1 MVLFPNGKINL
12 GLHVTG
18 KREDGFHDIE
28 TIFYPVAIHDVVEII
43 AAVEFSFASSGIDVA
58 GSLTNNLCVK
68 AYDLLKKDFPQLP
81 PVAIQLYKNIPVGA
95 GLGGG
100 SADAVAC
107 LQLLNQLGGLALSIE
122 QISVYALALG
132 SDCPFFLKNTP
143 CIATGRGEKLNEIK
157 VDLSAY
163 DILIVNPGIHINTG
177 WAFAALEELSA
188 GTDLKEIISRPID
201 RWKESL
207 HNDFEKVVFN
217 KYPEI
222 GALKAHIYELG
233 AVYSSLSGSG
243 STVYGLFG
251 KKERPE
257 VHFPSYF
264 FKWI

>member
-18 KREDGFHDIE
+18 KRKDGFHDVE

-43 AAVEFSFASSGIDVA
+43 AAVESSFASSGIDVD
-58 GSLTNNLCVK
+58 GSPANNLCVK
-68 AYDLLKKDFPQLP
+68 AYDLLKKDFPRLP

-107 LQLLNQLGGLALSIE
+107 LQLLDQLGGLALSTE

-132 SDCPFFLKNTP
+132 SDCPFFLKNRP
-143 CIATGRGEKLNEIK
+143 CLATGRGEILSELK

-163 DILIVNPGIHINTG
+163 EILIVNPGIHINTG
-177 WAFAALEELSA
+177 WAFAALEVLSA

-201 RWKESL
+201 RWKDSL
-207 HNDFEKVVFN
+207 HNDFEKIVFN
-217 KYPEI
+217 KYPAIE
-222 GALKAHIYELG
+222 ALKADLYKLG

-251 KKERPE
+251 KKERPD
-257 VHFPSYF
+257 VHFPSHF